1 MSKFAN
7 TRIEFHILQSF
18 PVSCL
23 NRDDVGAPKS
33 AVIGGVE
40 RARVSSQC
48 WKRAVR
54 TELHNMGIQ
63 TADRTKLVAKKIAE
77 QCVMLGATEEEGLE
91 CGRAVAAMF
100 AKTVKEDK
108 SDTLFFISN
117 AEAAAL
123 AKACESTSDSGEKKF
138 AAPSDKEVKKLLKG
152 AVNTAMDGLDI
163 ALFGRM
169 VANAPELNVEAAAS
183 FAHAISTHKAVAE
196 IDFFT
201 AVDDLDNEDPGAGHM
216 GSLEFNSATY
226 YRYISLDLGQLA
238 ANLRTEELDEAVQA
252 FTKALFVAHPA
263 ARQTTMAALCPW
275 NYAIVT
281 VRKGQSLQMP
291 FNTPVR
297 PVKGEDMV
305 SASIEQL
312 KKRFADIER
321 MYGSLFGLKSKNEI
335 SMESGSIDTLLAA
348 LSEQLRSL

>member
-1 MSKFAN
+1 MNKFAN

-77 QCVMLGATEEEGLE
+77 KCVMLGATEEEGLE

-100 AKTVKEDK
+100 AKSVKKDE
-108 SDTLFFISN
+108 SDTQFFISN
-117 AEAAAL
+117 AEAVSW
-123 AKACESTSDSGEKKF
+123 AKACERIDDKGKKSFSPLPQKEMEKI
-138 AAPSDKEVKKLLKG
+138 LK
-152 AVNTAMDGLDI
+152 NNPNCEMNLDI

-169 VANAPELNVEAAAS
+169 VAKVSELNVEAAAS

-201 AVDDLDNEDPGAGHM
+201 AVDDLQGPTHLGT
-216 GSLEFNSATY
+216 LEFNSATY

-281 VRKGQSLQMP
+281 VRKGQGLQIP